1 MGSTVEAL
9 ISVFGLIALG
19 HILYRTGFAADGFWP
34 TAEKLTYYLA
44 LPALLVAR
52 LSEAPLH
59 TLDLLP
65 IVTVLVG
72 AVLLVYLA
80 QWWLLRPRT
89 PEGGPAFTSV
99 LQGSMRPNTYVGL
112 ATAVALF
119 GDQGLTLAA
128 ISLAVLVPLV
138 NILAV
143 IALMRYGDK
152 GDRAGA
158 GMLGSILRN
167 PLVMACVVGVLL
179 NLLTPGL
186 PGAALLFLDGLGQA
200 ALPLGLM
207 AVGAGLYWG
216 EIGRSPGPL
225 AVSSAL
231 KLVVL
236 PLVTATAGWLMGL
249 EETTLA
255 VLVLFSAVPASAS
268 CYILARQLGGDAVLM
283 ATILTVQ
290 TALAA
295 ITLPLVLWLT
305 LWLFH

>member
-1 MGSTVEAL
+1 MGSTIAAL

-34 TAEKLTYYLA
+34 TAERLTYYLA

-65 IVTVLVG
+65 IITVLIG
-72 AVLLVYLA
+72 AVLLIYLA
-80 QWWLLRPRT
+80 QWALLRPST
-89 PEGGPAFTSV
+89 PDGGPAFTSV

-112 ATAVALF
+112 ATAIALF
-119 GDQGLTLAA
+119 GDKGLTLAA

-143 IALMRYGDK
+143 IALMRYGKK
-152 GDRAGA
+152 GERG
-158 GMLGSILRN
+158 GNGFIGSIVRN
-167 PLVMACVVGVLL
+167 PLVMACVVGILL
-179 NLLTPGL
+179 NVLTPGL
-186 PGAALLFLDGLGQA
+186 PGAALMFLDGLGQA

-216 EIGRSPGPL
+216 EIGRSPGAL
-225 AVSSAL
+225 ALASVL
-231 KLVVL
+231 KLLVL
-236 PLVTATAGWLMGL
+236 PMVTAVGGWLMGL
-249 EETTLA
+249 DETTLA

-290 TALAA
+290 TALAV
-295 ITLPLVLWLT
+295 ITLPLVLGLT
-305 LWLFH
+305 LWLF